1 MNNKIEL
8 YNERY
13 DDLCNVTFESIKE
26 DVYLELCN
34 YVMMELMEIK
44 HFTTFNLSNNE

>member
-8 YNERY
+8 DNEKY
-13 DDLCNVTFESIKE
+13 ADLCNVTFESIKE
-26 DVYLELCN
+26 DVFLILCMN
-34 YVMMELMEIK
+34 FMMELMEIK

>member
-8 YNERY
+8 DNEKY
-13 DDLCNVTFESIKE
+13 DDLCDVTSESIKE
-26 DVYLELCN
+26 DVYLKLCLDFN
-34 YVMMELMEIK
+34 FELMEIK